1 MIDRPTEKSYSDGD
15 PQPFLQVR
23 TGEEGH
29 ADTIVIVSSIYDR
42 TYRNGDTA
50 KRVNYQAWRDGRIMH
65 HQTSMDLRSLDTM
78 YPKVIV
84 HSKAAEQEVDLV
96 SSPSF

>member
-1 MIDRPTEKSYSDGD
+1 MSDRLAERYTDGD

-23 TGEEGH
+23 TGENGY

-42 TYRNGDTA
+42 TYLNGEIA
-50 KRVNYQAWRDGRIMH
+50 KRVNYQAWNNGRIL
-65 HQTSMDLRSLDTM
+65 HQQASMDLRSLDTM

-84 HSKAAEQEVDLV
+84 HNEAAEQEVDLA